1 MADGDRSGGE
11 VVRSDVDGRCPYCGR
26 AVSVRWG
33 DPPDDPGHLL
43 HAQPTCGAF
52 DRMSGD
58 DFVRAV
64 VDGRHKS

>member
-1 MADGDRSGGE
+1 MEDTKIGDVIEADVSGN
-11 VVRSDVDGRCPYCGR
+11 CPYCGR
-26 AVSVRWG
+26 SVSVRWG
-33 DPPDDPGHLL
+33 DPPDDPGHLF
-43 HAQPTCGAF
+43 HAEPTCDAF